1 MSTKT
6 ISKRVALATVVALGA
21 GVLSLV
27 SVSSANAYGADN
39 QSAGTVQN
47 APATLNTLNID
58 TLAST
63 NGSVTSA
70 NVTYTNNNSLGLLA
84 VSDIAGNH
92 YAGTSQTAT
101 LLSSGTIGVY
111 TLGSA
116 TAPTAITVTGGTIG
130 GASVAVAPSGV
141 WSSGNTVIT
150 TTGSSLINVAITP
163 NAGVSTMTI
172 NAYTGAAAQTQASLQ
187 ATPTSGTLFG
197 SIVVSIATSSTSGTI
212 SLTKSAIYYNSLSNG
227 VSQTTANTTSQT
239 TTIGVGTSDYAT
251 AQYATVLP
259 KDAYGVLL
267 GAGNLVQATATNG
280 ANVALSASGSSMATA
295 PASAGTM
302 STAFTTTYGSTGVG
316 MAVSAGTLT
325 TGGQTIVTV
334 SVNGVA
340 IGTVSFTFTGVVS
353 KVTLS
358 SAYNGAIGGSNL
370 GNSFTVAMYD
380 ASGHQI
386 FWPAGASTAAYPQSL
401 TKDANGFKG
410 FGTGLGTIT
419 WPNRTVATGATTAGY
434 ALFTCNQNATDAAQL
449 DYTNANGTVV
459 VSNSLPFS
467 CSGSPATYTA
477 ALDAS
482 TYTPGSIATLTVT
495 FKDSTG
501 ALAAD
506 VYAGTALSG
515 GTVTS
520 TGIANGTTAP
530 SITSGDMTIVSATT
544 ATDGTTNGVVKYK
557 FIVGSTGDGT
567 YQLVASFPAVNAVLG
582 TAQTVSYKVSSG
594 STSLNDVLKGIVSL
608 IASINK
614 QIAALAKLVTKK

>member
-27 SVSSANAYGADN
+27 SVSSANAADN
-39 QSAGTVQN
+39 AAVGSAN
-47 APATLNTLNID
+47 ATTAAGTLNIA
-58 TLAST
+58 TLANT
-63 NGSVTSA
+63 TGAAVVTGGNAAVKS
-70 NVTYTNNNSLGLLA
+70 NGLLS
-84 VSDIAGNH
+84 VSDIAGNR

-101 LLSSGTIGVY
+101 LLSTGAIVVY
-111 TLGSA
+111 TTGASNTGA
-116 TAPTAITVTGGTIG
+116 AFTVSGGTISSTNG
-130 GASVAVAPSGV
+130 DGSTSATYG
-141 WSSGNTVIT
+141 SGNTVVAT
-150 TTGSSLINVAITP
+150 SGTGFIAFAISP
-163 NAGVSTMTI
+163 NAGVSSMTI
-172 NAYTGAAAQTQASLQ
+172 NEYTLTGVGTTQAGLL
-187 ATPTSGTLFG
+187 ATPTSGTLVG
-197 SIVVSIATSSTSGTI
+197 SIAVSIATASTSGTI

-295 PASAGTM
+295 PTSAGTM
-302 STAFTTTYGSTGVG
+302 STSFTTTYGSTGVG

-380 ASGHQI
+380 ASGNQI

-467 CSGSPATYTA
+467 CSGTPATYTA

>member
-39 QSAGTVQN
+39 QPATSTQT

-58 TLAST
+58 TLPST
-63 NGSVTSA
+63 NGAVLSMSSVFL
-70 NVTYTNNNSLGLLA
+70 NNSLGLLS

-130 GASVAVAPSGV
+130 SSAVAPSGV

-150 TTGSSLINVAITP
+150 TTGSSLVNVAITP

-197 SIVVSIATSSTSGTI
+197 SIAVSIATSSTSGTI

-227 VSQTTANTTSQT
+227 VSQTTANTSSQT

-251 AQYATVLP
+251 AQYATILP

-267 GAGNLVQATATNG
+267 GAGDLVQATATNG
-280 ANVALSASGSSMATA
+280 AYVALSANGSGMATA

-302 STAFTTTYGSTGVG
+302 STSFTTTYGSTGVG
-316 MAVSAGTLT
+316 MAVSAGALT

-358 SAYNGAIGGSNL
+358 SAYNGFIGGSNL

-410 FGTGLGTIT
+410 FGTGLGTIN
-419 WPNRTVATGATTAGY
+419 WPSLAVATGVTTAGY
-434 ALFTCNQNATDAAQL
+434 ALFTCNQNATDSAQL

-467 CSGSPATYTA
+467 CSGTPATYTA

>member
-27 SVSSANAYGADN
+27 SVSSANAADN
-39 QSAGTVQN
+39 AAVGSAN
-47 APATLNTLNID
+47 ATTAAGTLNIA
-58 TLAST
+58 TLANTTGAAVVS
-63 NGSVTSA
+63 GS
-70 NVTYTNNNSLGLLA
+70 NNAGVKSNGLLS
-84 VSDIAGNH
+84 VSDIAGNR

-101 LLSSGTIGVY
+101 LLSTGTIVVYTTGASNTGTAFTVSGGIISSTNGDGSSSATYGSGNAVVATSGTGFI
-111 TLGSA
+111 A
-116 TAPTAITVTGGTIG
+116 FAI
-130 GASVAVAPSGV
+130 S
-141 WSSGNTVIT
+141 
-150 TTGSSLINVAITP
+150 P
-163 NAGVSTMTI
+163 NAGVSSMTI
-172 NAYTGAAAQTQASLQ
+172 NEYTLTGAGTTQAGLL
-187 ATPTSGTLFG
+187 ATPTSGTLVG
-197 SIVVSIATSSTSGTI
+197 SIAVSIATASTSGTI

-227 VSQTTANTTSQT
+227 ASQTTANTTSQT

-295 PASAGTM
+295 PTSAGTM
-302 STAFTTTYGSTGVG
+302 STSFTTTYGSTGVG

-358 SAYNGAIGGSNL
+358 SAYNGAISGSNL

-380 ASGHQI
+380 ASGNQI

-544 ATDGTTNGVVKYK
+544 STDGTTNGVVKYK

-567 YQLVASFPAVNAVLG
+567 YQLVASFPVVNAVLG

>member
-27 SVSSANAYGADN
+27 SVSSANAADN
-39 QSAGTVQN
+39 AAVGSAN
-47 APATLNTLNID
+47 ATTAAGTLNIA
-58 TLAST
+58 TLANT
-63 NGSVTSA
+63 TGAAVVTGGNAAVKS
-70 NVTYTNNNSLGLLA
+70 NGLLS
-84 VSDIAGNH
+84 VSDIAGNR

-101 LLSSGTIGVY
+101 LLSTGAIVVY
-111 TLGSA
+111 TTGASNTGA
-116 TAPTAITVTGGTIG
+116 AFTVSGGTISSTNG
-130 GASVAVAPSGV
+130 DGSTSATYG
-141 WSSGNTVIT
+141 SGNTVVAT
-150 TTGSSLINVAITP
+150 SGTGFIAFAISP
-163 NAGVSTMTI
+163 NAGVSSMTI
-172 NAYTGAAAQTQASLQ
+172 NEYTLTGVGTTQAGLL
-187 ATPTSGTLFG
+187 ATPTSGTLVG
-197 SIVVSIATSSTSGTI
+197 SIAVSIATASTSGTI

-295 PASAGTM
+295 PTSAGTM
-302 STAFTTTYGSTGVG
+302 STSFTTTYGSTGVG

>member
-27 SVSSANAYGADN
+27 SVSSANAADN
-39 QSAGTVQN
+39 AAVGSAN
-47 APATLNTLNID
+47 ATTAAGTLNIA
-58 TLAST
+58 TLANT
-63 NGSVTSA
+63 TGAAVVTGGNAAVKS
-70 NVTYTNNNSLGLLA
+70 NGLLS
-84 VSDIAGNH
+84 VSDIAGNR

-101 LLSSGTIGVY
+101 LLSTGAIVVY
-111 TLGSA
+111 TTGASNTG
-116 TAPTAITVTGGTIG
+116 TAFTVSGGTISSTNG
-130 GASVAVAPSGV
+130 DGSSSATYG
-141 WSSGNTVIT
+141 SGNTVVAT
-150 TTGSSLINVAITP
+150 SGTGFIAFAISP
-163 NAGVSTMTI
+163 NAGVSSMTI
-172 NAYTGAAAQTQASLQ
+172 NEYTLTGAGTTQAGLL
-187 ATPTSGTLFG
+187 ATPTSGTLVG
-197 SIVVSIATSSTSGTI
+197 SIAVSIATSSTSGTI
-212 SLTKSAIYYNSLSNG
+212 SLSKSAIYYNSLSNG

-302 STAFTTTYGSTGVG
+302 STSFTTTYGSTGVG

-380 ASGHQI
+380 ASGNQI

>member
-27 SVSSANAYGADN
+27 SVSSASAYGADN
-39 QSAGTVQN
+39 QAAGTVQN
-47 APATLNTLNID
+47 ASPTLNTLNVD

-63 NGSVTSA
+63 NGAVTSNNA
-70 NVTYTNNNSLGLLA
+70 TSTLNNSLGLLS

-101 LLSSGTIGVY
+101 LLSSGAIGVY

-130 GASVAVAPSGV
+130 ASAVAPGGV
-141 WSSGNTVIT
+141 WSSGNTVVT
-150 TTGSSLINVAITP
+150 TTGNSLINLAITP

-197 SIVVSIATSSTSGTI
+197 SIVVSVATASTSGTI

-227 VSQTTANTTSQT
+227 VSQTTANTSAQT

-251 AQYATVLP
+251 AQYATILP

-280 ANVALSASGSSMATA
+280 AVVALSATGSSMATA
-295 PASAGTM
+295 PTSAGTM
-302 STAFTTTYGSTGVG
+302 STAFTTTYGSTAVG
-316 MAVSAGTLT
+316 MAVGAGTLT

-358 SAYNGAIGGSNL
+358 SAYNGAVGGSNL

-386 FWPAGASTAAYPQSL
+386 FWPAGASTTAYPQSL

-410 FGTGLGTIT
+410 FGTGLGAIT
-419 WPNRTVATGATTAGY
+419 WPNLTVSTGVTTAGY
-434 ALFTCNQNATDAAQL
+434 ALFTCNQNATDVAQL

-467 CSGSPATYTA
+467 CSGSPDSYTA

-482 TYTPGSIATLTVT
+482 SYTPGSIATLTVT

-544 ATDGTTNGVVKYK
+544 AIDGTTNGVVKYK

-567 YQLVASFPAVNAVLG
+567 YQLVASFPAVNAAHG
-582 TAQTVSYKVSSG
+582 AAQTVSYKVSSG

>member
-27 SVSSANAYGADN
+27 SVSSANAADN
-39 QSAGTVQN
+39 AAVGSAN
-47 APATLNTLNID
+47 ATTAAGTLNIA
-58 TLAST
+58 TLANT
-63 NGSVTSA
+63 TGAAVVTGGNAAVKS
-70 NVTYTNNNSLGLLA
+70 NGLLS
-84 VSDIAGNH
+84 VSDIAGNR

-101 LLSSGTIGVY
+101 LLSTGAIVVY
-111 TLGSA
+111 TTGASNTG
-116 TAPTAITVTGGTIG
+116 TAFTVSGGTISSTNG
-130 GASVAVAPSGV
+130 DGSSSATYG
-141 WSSGNTVIT
+141 SGNTVVAT
-150 TTGSSLINVAITP
+150 SGTGFIAFAISP
-163 NAGVSTMTI
+163 NAGVSSMTI
-172 NAYTGAAAQTQASLQ
+172 NEYTLTGVGTTQAGLL
-187 ATPTSGTLFG
+187 ATPTSGTLVG
-197 SIVVSIATSSTSGTI
+197 SIAVSIATSSTSGTI
-212 SLTKSAIYYNSLSNG
+212 SLSKSAIYYNSLSNG

-295 PASAGTM
+295 PTSAGTM
-302 STAFTTTYGSTGVG
+302 STSFTTTYGSTGVG

-380 ASGHQI
+380 ASGNQI

>member
-27 SVSSANAYGADN
+27 SVSSANAADN
-39 QSAGTVQN
+39 AAVGSAN
-47 APATLNTLNID
+47 ATTAAGTLNIA
-58 TLAST
+58 TLANT
-63 NGSVTSA
+63 TGAAVVTGGNAAVKS
-70 NVTYTNNNSLGLLA
+70 NGLLS
-84 VSDIAGNH
+84 VSDIAGNR

-101 LLSSGTIGVY
+101 LLSTGAIVVY
-111 TLGSA
+111 TTGASNTGA
-116 TAPTAITVTGGTIG
+116 AFTVSGGTISSTNG
-130 GASVAVAPSGV
+130 DGSTSATYG
-141 WSSGNTVIT
+141 SGNTVVAT
-150 TTGSSLINVAITP
+150 SGTGFIAFAISP
-163 NAGVSTMTI
+163 NAGVSSMTI
-172 NAYTGAAAQTQASLQ
+172 NEYTLTGAGTTQAGLL
-187 ATPTSGTLFG
+187 ATPTSGTLVG
-197 SIVVSIATSSTSGTI
+197 SIAVSIATSSTSGTI
-212 SLTKSAIYYNSLSNG
+212 SLSKSAIYYNSLSNG

-302 STAFTTTYGSTGVG
+302 STSFTTTYGSTGVG

-380 ASGHQI
+380 ASGNQI

>member
-39 QSAGTVQN
+39 QSAGTQQT
-47 APATLNTLNID
+47 ATATLNTLNID

-63 NGSVTSA
+63 NGAIATQGA
-70 NVTYTNNNSLGLLA
+70 YNANNSLGLLA

-111 TLGSA
+111 TLGSG

-130 GASVAVAPSGV
+130 STATAPSGV

-150 TTGSSLINVAITP
+150 TTGSSLVNLDITP

-212 SLTKSAIYYNSLSNG
+212 SLTKSAIYYNSLNASG
-227 VSQTTANTTSQT
+227 VSQTTANTAAQT

-251 AQYATVLP
+251 AQYATILP

-280 ANVALSASGSSMATA
+280 AYVALSANGSGMATA

-302 STAFTTTYGSTGVG
+302 STSFTTTYGSTGVG

-358 SAYNGAIGGSNL
+358 SAYNGLVGGSNL

-419 WPNRTVATGATTAGY
+419 WPSLTVASGATTAGY
-434 ALFTCNQNATDAAQL
+434 ALFTCNQNATDSAQL

-467 CSGSPATYTA
+467 CSGTPATYTA

>member
-27 SVSSANAYGADN
+27 SVSSASAYGADN
-39 QSAGTVQN
+39 QAAGTVQN
-47 APATLNTLNID
+47 ASATLNTLNVD

-63 NGSVTSA
+63 TGAVKSNDS
-70 NVTYTNNNSLGLLA
+70 TYTNNNSLGLLS

-101 LLSSGTIGVY
+101 LLSSGAIGVY

-130 GASVAVAPSGV
+130 ASAVAPSGV
-141 WSSGNTVIT
+141 WSSGNTVVT
-150 TTGSSLINVAITP
+150 TTGNSLINLAITP

-197 SIVVSIATSSTSGTI
+197 SIIVSVATASTSGTI
-212 SLTKSAIYYNSLSNG
+212 SVTKSAIYYNSLSNG
-227 VSQTTANTTSQT
+227 VSQTTANTSGQT

-251 AQYATVLP
+251 AQYATILP

-280 ANVALSASGSSMATA
+280 AYVALSANGSSMATA

-302 STAFTTTYGSTGVG
+302 STSFTTTYGSTGVG
-316 MAVSAGTLT
+316 MAVGAGSST

-358 SAYNGAIGGSNL
+358 SAYNGAVGGSNV
-370 GNSFTVAMYD
+370 GNSFTVALYD
-380 ASGHQI
+380 ASGNQI
-386 FWPAGASTAAYPQSL
+386 FWPAGASTTAYPQSL

-410 FGTGLGTIT
+410 FGTGLGAIT
-419 WPNRTVATGATTAGY
+419 WPSRTVSTGVTSAGY
-434 ALFTCNQNATDAAQL
+434 ALFTCNQNATDSAQL

-467 CSGSPATYTA
+467 CSGSPDSYTA

-482 TYTPGSIATLTVT
+482 SYTPGSIATLTVT

-544 ATDGTTNGVVKYK
+544 AIDGTTNGVVKYK

-567 YQLVASFPAVNAVLG
+567 YQLVASFPAVNAAHGV
-582 TAQTVSYKVSSG
+582 AQTVSYKVSSG

>member
-27 SVSSANAYGADN
+27 SVSSANAADN
-39 QSAGTVQN
+39 AAVGSAN
-47 APATLNTLNID
+47 ATTAAGTLNIA
-58 TLAST
+58 TLANT
-63 NGSVTSA
+63 TGAAVVTGGNAAVKS
-70 NVTYTNNNSLGLLA
+70 NGLLS
-84 VSDIAGNH
+84 VSDIAGNR

-101 LLSSGTIGVY
+101 LLSTGAIVVY
-111 TLGSA
+111 TTGASNTGA
-116 TAPTAITVTGGTIG
+116 AFTVSGGTISSTNG
-130 GASVAVAPSGV
+130 DGSTSATYG
-141 WSSGNTVIT
+141 SGNTVVAT
-150 TTGSSLINVAITP
+150 SGTGFIAFAISP
-163 NAGVSTMTI
+163 NAGVSSMTI
-172 NAYTGAAAQTQASLQ
+172 NEYTLTGVGTTQAGLL
-187 ATPTSGTLFG
+187 ATPTSGTLVG
-197 SIVVSIATSSTSGTI
+197 SIAVSIATASTSGTI

-295 PASAGTM
+295 PTSAGTM
-302 STAFTTTYGSTGVG
+302 STSFTTTYGSTGVG

-380 ASGHQI
+380 ASGNQI

>member
-27 SVSSANAYGADN
+27 SVSSANAADN
-39 QSAGTVQN
+39 AAVGSAN
-47 APATLNTLNID
+47 ATTAAGTLNIA
-58 TLAST
+58 TLANT
-63 NGSVTSA
+63 TGAAVVTGGNAAVKS
-70 NVTYTNNNSLGLLA
+70 NGLLS
-84 VSDIAGNH
+84 VSDIAGNR

-101 LLSSGTIGVY
+101 LLSTGAIVVY
-111 TLGSA
+111 TTGASNTGA
-116 TAPTAITVTGGTIG
+116 AFTVSGGTISSTNG
-130 GASVAVAPSGV
+130 DGSTSATYG
-141 WSSGNTVIT
+141 SGNTVVAT
-150 TTGSSLINVAITP
+150 SGTGFIAFAISP
-163 NAGVSTMTI
+163 NAGVSSMTI
-172 NAYTGAAAQTQASLQ
+172 NEYTLTGVGTTQAGLL
-187 ATPTSGTLFG
+187 ATPTSGTLVG
-197 SIVVSIATSSTSGTI
+197 SIAVSIATASTSGTI

-302 STAFTTTYGSTGVG
+302 STSFTTTYGSTGVG

-380 ASGHQI
+380 ASGNQI

>member
-27 SVSSANAYGADN
+27 SVSSANAADN
-39 QSAGTVQN
+39 AAVGSAN
-47 APATLNTLNID
+47 ATTAAGTLNIA
-58 TLAST
+58 TLANT
-63 NGSVTSA
+63 TGAAVVTGGNAAVKS
-70 NVTYTNNNSLGLLA
+70 NGLLS
-84 VSDIAGNH
+84 VSDIAGNR

-101 LLSSGTIGVY
+101 LLSTGAIVVY
-111 TLGSA
+111 TTGASNTGA
-116 TAPTAITVTGGTIG
+116 AFTVSGGTISSTNG
-130 GASVAVAPSGV
+130 DGSTSATYG
-141 WSSGNTVIT
+141 SGNTVVAT
-150 TTGSSLINVAITP
+150 SGTGFIAFAISP
-163 NAGVSTMTI
+163 NAGVSSMTI
-172 NAYTGAAAQTQASLQ
+172 NEYTLTGVGTTQAGLL
-187 ATPTSGTLFG
+187 ATPTSGTLVG
-197 SIVVSIATSSTSGTI
+197 SIAVSIATASTSGTI
-212 SLTKSAIYYNSLSNG
+212 SLTKSAIYYNSLNASG
-227 VSQTTANTTSQT
+227 VSQTTANTTAQT

-251 AQYATVLP
+251 AQYATILP

-280 ANVALSASGSSMATA
+280 AYVALSANGSGMATA

-302 STAFTTTYGSTGVG
+302 STSFTTTYGSTGVG

-380 ASGHQI
+380 ASGNQI